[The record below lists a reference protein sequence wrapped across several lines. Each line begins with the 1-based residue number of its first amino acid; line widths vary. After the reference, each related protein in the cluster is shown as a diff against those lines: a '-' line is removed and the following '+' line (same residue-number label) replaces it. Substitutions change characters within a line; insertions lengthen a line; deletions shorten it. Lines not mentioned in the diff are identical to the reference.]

1 VVFRGKLFLIGG
13 GRIDGPNSND
23 VWSSVNGID
32 RVRETASIAAEEP
45 TGYTPIVYDG
55 RIWLI
60 GAKRVGRFKSEI
72 LVSDDGKKWH
82 PQSAPWT
89 PRGGVAAWLFGDSL
103 YLTGGQYSTVVRG
116 ETVFAYLN
124 EVWRLSPISSR

>member
-1 VVFRGKLFLIGG
+1 VIFRGKLFLIGG

-72 LVSDDGKKWH
+72 LVSDDGKKGTRNLR
-82 PQSAPWT
+82 PG
-89 PRGGVAAWLFGDSL
+89 RRVAVWLLGFL
-103 YLTGGQYSTVVRG
+103 AIACT
-116 ETVFAYLN
+116 
-124 EVWRLSPISSR
+124 